1 MPRFFFHLVSPGSYE
16 VDQEGSEFCSVESA
30 FLDAREAAI
39 DMSAEMLKDRM
50 DPSRHQFEI
59 VDAEGRFLIELP
71 FSEVV
76 WPRAMQ
82 ANQQTARRALDVQ
95 IQRGKRLNA
104 ELQDEIAKSR
114 RMLKQ
119 SRDLLRRSRAQ

>member
-1 MPRFFFHLVSPGSYE
+1 MPRFFFHLVSPGSYD
-16 VDQEGSEFCSVESA
+16 VDEEGSEFSSVESA

-39 DMSAEMLKDRM
+39 DMSAEMLKSRT

-76 WPRAMQ
+76 WPRAIL
-82 ANQQTARRALDVQ
+82 ASQQVVRRAVDAQ

-104 ELQDEIAKSR
+104 ELQDEIVKSR
-114 RMLKQ
+114 RMLNQ
-119 SRDLLRRSRAQ
+119 SRDLLRRSWAR

>member
-1 MPRFFFHLVSPGSYE
+1 MPRFFFHLVSPGSYD

-39 DMSAEMLKDRM
+39 DMAAEMLKDRI

-71 FSEVV
+71 FSEVLR
-76 WPRAMQ
+76 PRTKPPNRHAARQVLDAEILRGQRLKAEMQ
-82 ANQQTARRALDVQ
+82 A
-95 IQRGKRLNA
+95 
-104 ELQDEIAKSR
+104 EIAKT
-114 RMLKQ
+114 
-119 SRDLLRRSRAQ
+119 